1 MEDIAPTFFLG
12 KTHESYGYG
21 QGWYSKDSTSAGI
34 LNHTVIYPDEAFIVT
49 KRTSGDVTFEFEG
62 QIETTDKNLL
72 LPESGN
78 QILAKNPYGADLMI
92 AELIPSTA
100 ITAHDGNVSLFRAM
114 DTAND
119 EGDIITMLEGSQWK
133 QYYYDESHG
142 NTAITKAHIIGTR
155 RPLDASDN
163 NLTGTFTMDG
173 NDFLIDDGTVSNIQ
187 SCDINGATDQND
199 TSYSKLYLASA
210 TRSNLKGFTITFQ
223 DVQGIY
229 WLMMV

>member
-1 MEDIAPTFFLG
+1 
-12 KTHESYGYG
+12 
-21 QGWYSKDSTSAGI
+21 
-34 LNHTVIYPDEAFIVT
+34 
-49 KRTSGDVTFEFEG
+49 
-62 QIETTDKNLL
+62 
-72 LPESGN
+72 
-78 QILAKNPYGADLMI
+78 MI

-187 SCDINGATDQND
+187 SCDANGAGNEREPGPHRPF
-199 TSYSKLYLASA
+199 L
-210 TRSNLKGFTITFQ
+210 GFF
-223 DVQGIY
+223 GGPRPSRHR
-229 WLMMV
+229 